1 MAVSHGFGKIV
12 TDGLV
17 LTLDAA
23 DTNSY
28 TSGSTTWRDMSGNG
42 NNGTLTNGPTFD
54 SANGGSIVF
63 DGVDDSVLM
72 PATPSVNIR
81 GSVTVGMFCKSNQE
95 NWNVYWSG
103 ISKYS
108 QFILGPNVLN
118 SSNSRMA
125 FLVRSNT
132 WYPEGY
138 GGQIWGQDNLDRTQY
153 HYYVGRYNQ
162 STGYLSLFV
171 DGEEE
176 VNFDIGVQ
184 TLRDD
189 TGDYDIGKRD
199 GSSHF
204 LNFTLGIA
212 QIYNRALTD
221 SEILQNYN
229 TLKPRFGL

>member
-1 MAVSHGFGKIV
+1 VLKSRISIMACLF
-12 TDGLV
+12 
-17 LTLDAA
+17 
-23 DTNSY
+23 
-28 TSGSTTWRDMSGNG
+28 
-42 NNGTLTNGPTFD
+42 
-54 SANGGSIVF
+54 
-63 DGVDDSVLM
+63 
-72 PATPSVNIR
+72 
-81 GSVTVGMFCKSNQE
+81 
-95 NWNVYWSG
+95 
-103 ISKYS
+103 
-108 QFILGPNVLN
+108 
-118 SSNSRMA
+118 
-125 FLVRSNT
+125 RSNT
-132 WYPEGY
+132 WFPEGY

-176 VNFDIGVQ
+176 VNFDIGVH